1 MIHLIP
7 AMVAAMDEPADPFG
21 AGVYLVSQLAAEEV
35 KVVLSGD
42 GGDENFAGYDRFAGQ
57 RLAEVYSVLPAWF
70 RRQVMARAIR
80 LVPESFGYKSIAQKL
95 AWMNDMSF
103 YSRGERYARSM
114 SFLRFTEESKE
125 RLFTPAAQA
134 RLADRDSVGKILA
147 FFDAEAAEDLVD
159 RMLNTDLMTRMPDHL
174 LAITDRMSMAH
185 SLEVRPPLMDHRL
198 VEYAASIP
206 GDLKLRGR
214 ALKHILKRVAA
225 RYLPPELITR
235 QKQGFGFPI
244 ARWMRTEL
252 ADVLRN
258 LFARSRFVELG
269 LFDGGY
275 MHTLLEEHLSGRV
288 DHNFRLWILLNLE
301 IWERHC
307 IEGQSL
313 EQLRAFVDEL
323 HRAPVRAGRG

>member
-1 MIHLIP
+1 
-7 AMVAAMDEPADPFG
+7 MVAAMDEPADPFG
-21 AGVYLVSQLAAEEV
+21 AGVYLVSQVAAEEV

-57 RLAEVYSVLPAWF
+57 RIAEVYSVLPAWF

-80 LVPESFGYKSIAQKL
+80 LVPESFGYKSLAQKL

-103 YSRGERYARSM
+103 YKRGERYARSM
-114 SFLRFTEESKE
+114 SILRFTEEGKE
-125 RLFTPAAQA
+125 RLFTPGARA
-134 RLADRDSVGKILA
+134 RLTDADSVAKILS

-159 RMLNTDLMTRMPDHL
+159 RMLYTDLMTRMPDHL

-185 SLEVRPPLMDHRL
+185 GLEVRPPLMDYRL

-206 GDLKLRGR
+206 ADLKLKGR
-214 ALKHILKRVAA
+214 TLKYILKKVAA

-235 QKQGFGFPI
+235 KKQGFGFPI

-258 LFARSRFVELG
+258 LFERSRFVELG
-269 LFDGGY
+269 LFERGE
-275 MHTLLEEHLSGRV
+275 MRALLDQHLSGRV

-301 IWERHC
+301 VWHRLC
-307 IEGQSL
+307 IEGQSP
-313 EQLRAFVDEL
+313 EQLRAFIDGL
-323 HRAPVRAGRG
+323 HGPRGPAGRA